1 MLNLILVG
9 SAQMVDRLRPYQ
21 GLKSDSCLRPTMRA
35 TPKPSLPK
43 PFDIQRIAVEH
54 DARFLVDCSGRGTG
68 KTQASELKFD
78 RAIRERPMP
87 YWWVWPTFDAAR
99 EFAWEQYIRPHFDG
113 IYPMSETTLTL
124 HYPNGG
130 YLRCV
135 GADKMAAH
143 NKRGGKLGGF
153 IMEEC
158 RNVKRHV
165 YSEVLLPM
173 VARTGGW
180 GQFKSTPRPG
190 SWFDAL
196 ANEAE
201 KKEAAARAA
210 GERPEWGLVSFTPY
224 DNPHHDQAGIEM
236 MRRNMTEREFEVEVM
251 GRRLT
256 DGGMLFRNVAD
267 LCTLEPQDPKRG
279 RAYVIGADW
288 GRHNDET
295 VFSVWDIGA
304 RRQVALERLADVPYG
319 IQEQVCVR
327 LAERFND
334 ATVVSEDNGIGD
346 QQTERLE
353 LAGLRVLRWH
363 SDPARKRDLVLRGI
377 VAFER
382 REIAL
387 LKDDEQVRQLM
398 AFESKG
404 QPSGLPKYGA
414 PDSEGEHD
422 DIVIAD
428 LLALAG
434 MDDARAY
441 SDEEDHAVAEVF
453 S

>member
-1 MLNLILVG
+1 MRIDGL
-9 SAQMVDRLRPYQ
+9 SRLLSRP
-21 GLKSDSCLRPTMRA
+21 LTNPTTTRIRLP
-35 TPKPSLPK
+35 TPI
-43 PFDIQRIAVEH
+43 DIQTAVLDH

-78 RAIRERPMP
+78 REVRRRPMP

-130 YLRCV
+130 YIRCV

-196 ANEAE
+196 ANVAE

-210 GERPEWGLVSFTPY
+210 GAPPEWGLVSFTPY

-256 DGGMLFRNVAD
+256 DGGMLFRNVAE
-267 LCTLEPQDPKRG
+267 LCVLEPQAPVRG
-279 RAYVIGADW
+279 RHYVIGADW
-288 GRHNDET
+288 ARHNDET
-295 VFSVWDIGA
+295 VFSVWDFGA
-304 RRQVALERLADVPYG
+304 RKQVHLHRLADTPYHLQDRAAIG
-319 IQEQVCVR
+319 
-327 LAERFND
+327 LARHYNN
-334 ATVVSEDNGIGD
+334 ATVFSEDNGIGD
-346 QQTERLE
+346 ERTERLE
-353 LAGLRVLRWH
+353 DAGVRVVRFH
-363 SDPARKRDLVLRGI
+363 SDPGRKRDLVLGGAL
-377 VAFER
+377 AFEQR
-382 REIAL
+382 NIAL
-387 LKDDEQVRQLM
+387 LRDEEQVAQML
-398 AFESKG
+398 AFET
-404 QPSGLPKYGA
+404 QPRPSGLPGYGA
-414 PDSEGEHD
+414 PSGMHD

-428 LLALAG
+428 LLGIAGLDDGSFVSEEEESAL
-434 MDDARAY
+434 
-441 SDEEDHAVAEVF
+441 AEVF

>member
-1 MLNLILVG
+1 MTLASDF
-9 SAQMVDRLRPYQ
+9 SALARMEMRIDGISRLLARP
-21 GLKSDSCLRPTMRA
+21 LSNPTTTKIRLPIPTKIQVA
-35 TPKPSLPK
+35 TLDHP
-43 PFDIQRIAVEH
+43 
-54 DARFLVDCSGRGTG
+54 ARFLVDCSGRGTG

-99 EFAWEQYIRPHFDG
+99 EFAWEQYLRPHFDG

-190 SWFDAL
+190 SWFDIL

-201 KKEAAARAA
+201 KKEAAALAA

-256 DGGMLFRNVAD
+256 DGGMLFRNVSD
-267 LCTLEPQDPKRG
+267 LCVLEPAAPMSG
-279 RAYVIGADW
+279 RNYVIGADW
-288 GRHNDET
+288 ARHNDET
-295 VFSVWDIGA
+295 VFSVWDVKT
-304 RRQVALERLADVPYG
+304 RRQVRLDRYADTPYHLQDRAAVALARMY
-319 IQEQVCVR
+319 
-327 LAERFND
+327 ND
-334 ATVVSEDNGIGD
+334 ATVFSEDNGIGD
-346 QQTERLE
+346 ERTERLE
-353 LAGLRVLRWH
+353 YAGVRVVRFH
-363 SDPARKRDLVLRGI
+363 SDPGRKRDLVLGGAM
-377 VAFER
+377 AFEQR
-382 REIAL
+382 NVAL
-387 LKDDEQVRQLM
+387 LRDEEQVAQLM
-398 AFESKG
+398 AFETQPK
-404 QPSGLPKYGA
+404 PSGLPGYGA
-414 PDSEGEHD
+414 PSGMHD

-428 LLALAG
+428 LLGIAG
-434 MDDARAY
+434 LDNDSTA
-441 SDEEDHAVAEVF
+441 SDEEVASLSGVF
-453 S
+453 G